1 MIISFNLETIKDTQ
15 VIKALQRIK
24 EVFRPQV
31 LLDGQWRFYEITF
44 TKAVDNLKYPHGLKF
59 TPLDV
64 LQTYI
69 SADAA
74 VIWNY
79 NEFDGENLDITVSA
93 PCTVRAFIGRYQEGS
108 IV

>member
-1 MIISFNLETIKDTQ
+1 MNITFNLDTIKDDQ
-15 VIKALQRIK
+15 VVEFAQRIK
-24 EVFRPQV
+24 DIFRMQII
-31 LLDGQWRFYEITF
+31 LDASWKFYEITF
-44 TKAVDNLKYPHGLKF
+44 SAAVDNFKYPHGLKF
-59 TPLDV
+59 IPKDV

-69 SADAA
+69 STDAA

-79 NEFDGENLDITVSA
+79 NEFDRVNLDITVSA